1 MKSKAWI
8 CATERLTPHCPPRL
22 PQWRMNSVAAGDSF
36 EWASLISV
44 ITEISDERSFES
56 RGFWPGRFVWFR
68 PEPTVAPSR
77 QPTLNPHPRVKT
89 RGHAERSR
97 GSVLTRFSLRSNAPL
112 VFARGYGQLS
122 LF

>member
-22 PQWRMNSVAAGDSF
+22 PQWRMNSVAAGDRF

-56 RGFWPGRFVWFR
+56 RGYWQGRFVW
-68 PEPTVAPSR
+68 
-77 QPTLNPHPRVKT
+77 
-89 RGHAERSR
+89 RSEEQT
-97 GSVLTRFSLRSNAPL
+97 SELQSLMRNSYA
-112 VFARGYGQLS
+112 VFCLKKKNKAYKPINIAQQTHNN
-122 LF
+122 